1 MNQPRSTVHGVLLK
15 DNLGPVP
22 PPARAGVDGPGPVA
36 ATACAHVRFPS
47 SQSVDAYMRASTS
60 PQHGRRKYMPLMGS
74 SGHMETCAVELLDVE
89 EHLGF
94 SS

>member
-36 ATACAHVRFPS
+36 ATAVADVRFAS
-47 SQSVDAYMRASTS
+47 SQAVDAYRLGSTS
-60 PQHGRRKYMPLMGS
+60 PQHGRRKYMPLMWS
-74 SGHMETCAVELLDVE
+74 YRHMETCAVELLDVE